1 MKKILKFIGLI
12 LLAVVLYIGYLV
24 MNPVSP
30 LETVTFE
37 NDEVTFEVEYSRP
50 FKKDRLIFGNK
61 SDGALVPFDEYWRTG
76 AALGQ
81 SSHCRYPSLS
91 PRAPSVLQT
100 PYA

>member
-1 MKKILKFIGLI
+1 MKKILKLIGLI
-12 LLAVVLYIGYLV
+12 LLAIVLYIGYLI

-61 SDGALVPFDEYWRTG
+61 SDSALVPFGEYWRKIG
-76 AALGQ
+76 
-81 SSHCRYPSLS
+81 
-91 PRAPSVLQT
+91 RAHV
-100 PYA
+100 

>member
-37 NDEVTFEVEYSRP
+37 NDEVTFQVEYSRP

-61 SDGALVPFDEYWRTG
+61 SDGALVPFGEFGEQELMLLLIFRLTQK
-76 AALGQ
+76 LLF
-81 SSHCRYPSLS
+81 REFN
-91 PRAPSVLQT
+91 
-100 PYA
+100 